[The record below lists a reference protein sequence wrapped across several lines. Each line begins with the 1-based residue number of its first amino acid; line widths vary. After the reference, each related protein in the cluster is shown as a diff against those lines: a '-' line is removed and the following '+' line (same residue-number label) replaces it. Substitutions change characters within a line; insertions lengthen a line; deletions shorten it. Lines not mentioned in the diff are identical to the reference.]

1 MMRLKLRNLEER
13 EKKKVANAKK
23 QLEFINKLE
32 GELLEEGVPMDEIEE

>member
-23 QLEFINKLE
+23 QLEFIKKLE